1 MPSILNKIHRL
12 HACTATLLLLCLGMA
27 SVSFANDTRNSIS
40 KALAKP
46 TVRGGIVFKNYCVLC
61 HGEKGD
67 GNSRAHKLY
76 PNMHLKIRS
85 QNNAQFETVIRNG
98 GTVAG
103 LSAYMP
109 PWGEELSEEQINDV
123 IIYLGIVTDSV
134 KRGEVVYKT
143 NCILC
148 HGVNA
153 DGKGRA
159 AKLYDPPPANLILS
173 DKNDDYKS
181 RIIRLGGKAMGRSEV
196 MPSWENQLT
205 DQEINDLVKYLG
217 SIRETSDNEKH

>member
-1 MPSILNKIHRL
+1 MPNMMKNFHCLP
-12 HACTATLLLLCLGMA
+12 ACAVVLICLGMT
-27 SVSFANDTRNSIS
+27 SFAVANDTRNSIS
-40 KALAKP
+40 SVLAKP

-67 GNSRAHKLY
+67 GQSRASKLY
-76 PNMHLKIRS
+76 PSTHLNIRS
-85 QNNAQFETVIRNG
+85 LDNAQFEAVIRNG
-98 GTVAG
+98 GTAAG

-159 AKLYDPPPANLILS
+159 AKLYDPPPADLTHSN
-173 DKNDDYKS
+173 KNDDYKTQ
-181 RIIRLGGKAMGRSEV
+181 IIRVGGKAMGRSEV
-196 MPSWENQLT
+196 MPSWESQLT
-205 DQEINDLVKYLG
+205 NQEIIDLVRYLD
-217 SIRETSDNEKH
+217 SILAKRR